1 MKRKP
6 NVSGSGYV
14 TLPIRYV
21 RELIEAT
28 TDTRSLL
35 DCGLDVEIIKN
46 LDKRLDRIEGLEDK
60 LSDEARDA
68 IDLFNPR

>member
-6 NVSGSGYV
+6 NSGSGYV
-14 TLPIRYV
+14 ILPLRYV

-28 TDTRSLL
+28 TDTRTLL
-35 DCGLDVEIIKN
+35 DNGLDVEVIRA